1 MLSVFMLAMV
11 LYPDEMKRAQAEIDT
26 VVSKDRPPTFEDQ
39 PRLPYVN
46 ALVKE
51 LLRWK
56 PVSPLGT
63 FMNFPSC

>member
-1 MLSVFMLAMV
+1 MLSVFMLAVV
-11 LYPDEMKRAQAEIDT
+11 LYPDEMKRAQAELDT

-39 PRLPYVN
+39 VRLPFVN
-46 ALVKE
+46 AFVKE

-63 FMNFPSC
+63 FMNLPSR